1 MYRLL
6 LIVKV
11 SYGNYIAKYRGRSFI
26 YIYIYIYRHT
36 HLSINSY
43 QKKGR
48 DCCLLGSHIN
58 IYIIWW

>member
-1 MYRLL
+1 MGTILQNIGEDLL
-6 LIVKV
+6 
-11 SYGNYIAKYRGRSFI
+11 

-43 QKKGR
+43 QKEGR

>member
-1 MYRLL
+1 MGTILQNIGEDLL
-6 LIVKV
+6 
-11 SYGNYIAKYRGRSFI
+11 
-26 YIYIYIYRHT
+26 YIYIYRHT

-58 IYIIWW
+58 IYII

>member
-1 MYRLL
+1 MGTILQNIGEDLL
-6 LIVKV
+6 
-11 SYGNYIAKYRGRSFI
+11 YI

-58 IYIIWW
+58 IYII